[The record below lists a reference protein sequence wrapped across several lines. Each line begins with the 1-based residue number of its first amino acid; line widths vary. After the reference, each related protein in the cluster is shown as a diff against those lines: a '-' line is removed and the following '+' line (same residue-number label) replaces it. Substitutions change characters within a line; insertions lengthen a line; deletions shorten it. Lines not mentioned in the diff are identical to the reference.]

1 MIVRVGG
8 ELLTRSAVEDNEAE
22 DIGSAALGAAGR
34 AERGLALNEAL
45 LHGSGE
51 GGGGQGE
58 DGE

>member
-1 MIVRVGG
+1 MARVED

-22 DIGSAALGAAGR
+22 NIGSAALGAAGR
-34 AERGLALNEAL
+34 AKRGLALDEAL

-51 GGGGQGE
+51 GSGGQGE

>member
-1 MIVRVGG
+1 M
-8 ELLTRSAVEDNEAE
+8 LTRSAVEDNEAE

-34 AERGLALNEAL
+34 AERGLALDEAL

-51 GGGGQGE
+51 GSGGQGE